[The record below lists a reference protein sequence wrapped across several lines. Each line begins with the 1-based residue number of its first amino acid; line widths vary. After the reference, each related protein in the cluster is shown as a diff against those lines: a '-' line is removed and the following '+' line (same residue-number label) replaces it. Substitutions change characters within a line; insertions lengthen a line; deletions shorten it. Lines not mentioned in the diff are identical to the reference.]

1 VPEDVPADPPPEQL
15 AAIGGVAEVE
25 AEPHARVMTPP
36 AEARRTCPGTVEFG
50 GETIE
55 IVILRGV
62 SCTTARR
69 VVRVYDR
76 RFSAPRPWRCAL
88 AHAPFDRIDGRIVGF
103 SCGCGGRRGNIRRW
117 PPAFVRT
124 TRR

>member
-1 VPEDVPADPPPEQL
+1 MGWVGVTLL
-15 AAIGGVAEVE
+15 AGVVIGLSLMA
-25 AEPHARVMTPP
+25 PP
-36 AEARRTCPGTVEFG
+36 AEARRTCPGTVKFG
-50 GETIE
+50 GKTNK

-76 RFSAPRPWRCAL
+76 RFRAPRPWRCAL

-103 SCGCGGRRGNIRRW
+103 SCGRGGRRGDIRRW
-117 PPAFVRT
+117 PHAFVGT
-124 TRR
+124 TRS